1 MKRLNLILTL
11 SVLALVT
18 IFSSCN
24 KDLDPIDPNQGI
36 LPERFKVDI
45 PSSISSSFV
54 AKSANDTLQG
64 SDIYGHLTTFIWIGE
79 HAADIV
85 GEIIN
90 VVNTNNLSQPM
101 SFSFISNDDN
111 RTKQVVILETSEFD
125 GTIWEYQ
132 MTITDDGAGNS
143 TSVESKALQLF
154 WNTNPIKGI
163 ALMNPYN
170 LDRTT
175 DTSYIETMYRIE
187 YSEAVELG
195 YERHMLVAIEGLPL
209 ADPLTDP
216 YSMKTLKMF
225 VGKNGDAVSVYG
237 NSDHPNAIFF
247 NGDVGFDWAFTAAA
261 LETSDIGVAEVGLP
275 RNFLNSSDRYTLLV
289 DNSIH
294 NVFSEQI
301 FDIWPNLDSAI
312 VQSYLQNTEAPG
324 FFAQNG
330 FIQGGVAPSSDY
342 NSLINIIAGLTPY
355 NPLEVSELDLIFK
368 P

>member
-1 MKRLNLILTL
+1 MKRLNLVLTL
-11 SVLALVT
+11 AVLAFAT

-24 KDLDPIDPNQGI
+24 KDIDPIDPNQGI

-45 PSSISSSFV
+45 PSSISSSFT

-64 SDIYGHLTTFIWIGE
+64 NDIYNHLTSFIWVGE
-79 HAADIV
+79 HAADII

-90 VVNTNNLSQPM
+90 VVSANNLSQPM
-101 SFSFISNDDN
+101 SFSFVSDDDY
-111 RTKQVVILETSEFD
+111 RTKQVVIVETSEFD

-132 MTITDDGAGNS
+132 MTISDDGQGNTS
-143 TSVESKALQLF
+143 TENKALQLF
-154 WNTNPIKGI
+154 WNTTPIKGI

-170 LDRTT
+170 LNRTT

-209 ADPLTDP
+209 EDPLTSP

-225 VGKNGDAVSVYG
+225 VGKNGDAVSVFG
-237 NSDHPNAIFF
+237 NSDHPNAVFF

-261 LETSDIGVAEVGLP
+261 LQTSDIGVAEVGLP
-275 RNFLNSSDRYTLLV
+275 RNFLNSTDRYTLLV
-289 DNSIH
+289 ENSIE
-294 NVFSEQI
+294 NVFSQQI
-301 FDIWPNLDSAI
+301 FDVWPNIDSTI
-312 VQSYLQNTEAPG
+312 VQYYLHNTEAPG

-330 FIQGGVAPSSDY
+330 FVQGGVAPSSEY
-342 NSLINIIAGLTPY
+342 SSLLNIIAGITPY
-355 NPLEVSELDLIFK
+355 SPLEVSELELLFK